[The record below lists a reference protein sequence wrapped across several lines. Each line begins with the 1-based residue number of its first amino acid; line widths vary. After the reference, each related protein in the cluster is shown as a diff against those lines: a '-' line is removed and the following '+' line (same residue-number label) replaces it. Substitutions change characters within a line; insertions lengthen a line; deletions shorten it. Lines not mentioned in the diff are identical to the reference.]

1 MPTFESSGQAES
13 AFYDAFERGDQ
24 DAMRRVWADDDG
36 VSCIHPGGAR
46 LDGVAA
52 VMESWASILSAEPM
66 LTFRLTDLRVHAS
79 GDLAVHLLRENL
91 YTQGALRGVAL
102 ATNVYRRD
110 ASGWRMIL
118 HHAAPDPNPPRLEV
132 PVPAGVH

>member
-1 MPTFESSGQAES
+1 MPPFESSGQAEA
-13 AFYDAFERGDQ
+13 AFYDAFERGDL

-36 VSCIHPGGAR
+36 VCCIHPGGER
-46 LDGVAA
+46 LDGAAA
-52 VMESWASILSAEPM
+52 VMGSWASLLSAESM
-66 LTFRLTDLRVHAS
+66 LTFRLTDLRVLLG

-91 YTQGALRGVAL
+91 YTQGALWGVAL

-118 HHAAPDPNPPRLEV
+118 HHAAPDPKPSRLEA
-132 PVPAGVH
+132 PTPGAVH